1 MGSNSTP
8 KIDLPKVIVKALY
21 KVIKLIK
28 KELLKED
35 RDNAKDIT

>member
-1 MGSNSTP
+1 MDSNSTP
-8 KIDLPKVIVKALY
+8 KIDVPKVIVKALY
-21 KVIKLIK
+21 KVIKIIK